1 VTLAPWLLLGLA
13 ILGAGISLHFSLA
26 YYGRVESREV
36 PAALCRRDEQS
47 CVTILQTPYARVF
60 GLPNS
65 LLGIVF
71 YLLTAL
77 VAVLALGDALPRW
90 LWWADLAAAGLGVV
104 LAPYLIWA
112 LLARLKTWCRL

>member
-1 VTLAPWLLLGLA
+1 MNLAPWLLLGLA

-36 PAALCRRDEQS
+36 PAALCRREEES
-47 CVTILQTPYARVF
+47 CVTILHTPYARLF
-60 GLPNS
+60 GPPNS
-65 LLGIVF
+65 VLGIVF

-77 VAVLALGDALPRW
+77 VGVLALGEALPRW
-90 LWWADLAAAGLGVV
+90 LWWADLTAAGLTVV